1 MELNIV
7 FLKTIGSVFF
17 VNVVLFFPIRIMKIA
32 IVGAT
37 GLVGTKMLEIL
48 TERNFVVD
56 ELIPVASQTSVGK
69 KLNFADKEW
78 TIVDL
83 QSAVDSRPDIALF
96 SAGGAVSKEWA
107 PRFAEAGTF
116 VIDNSSA
123 WRMADDVPLVVP
135 EINTHTIT
143 EATKIIANPNCST
156 IQLVLALYPINKAYG
171 IKRVLVSTYQS
182 ITGTGVKAVNQMNAE
197 RDGNLATMAYPYAI
211 DKNCLPHCD
220 VFLDNGYTKEEMKI
234 VEESRKILE
243 EPKLR
248 VSATAVRVPV
258 VGGHSESVNLEL
270 NSAFDVSEIRTLLS
284 QTEGITVQDNPDT
297 NIYPMPLFAHD
308 KDDVFVGRIRRD
320 ESNENTLNMWV
331 VSDNLRKGAATN
343 AVQIAEK
350 LIAMPWFLKP
360 SMTTGN

>member
-123 WRMADDVPLVVP
+123 CRMADHVPLVVP

-143 EATKIIANPNCST
+143 EAAKIIANPNCST

-171 IKRVLVSTYQS
+171 IRRVLVSTYQS

-197 RDGNLATMAYPYAI
+197 RAGNLATMAYPYAI

-220 VFLDNGYTKEEMKI
+220 VFLDNGYTKEEMKM
-234 VEESRKILE
+234 VWETNKILGDDSI
-243 EPKLR
+243 L
-248 VSATAVRVPV
+248 VNATAVRVPV
-258 VGGHSESVNLEL
+258 FFGHGEALHIETRQPIDAEQVKALLENAPGVSL
-270 NSAFDVSEIRTLLS
+270 MANREEFPTQVSSASGNDLV
-284 QTEGITVQDNPDT
+284 
-297 NIYPMPLFAHD
+297 H
-308 KDDVFVGRIRRD
+308 VGRVRNDI
-320 ESNENTLNMWV
+320 SHPNGINMWV
-331 VSDNLRKGAATN
+331 VSDNVRKGAATN
-343 AVQIAEK
+343 SIQIAEV
-350 LIAMPWFLKP
+350 LIRDYM
-360 SMTTGN
+360 